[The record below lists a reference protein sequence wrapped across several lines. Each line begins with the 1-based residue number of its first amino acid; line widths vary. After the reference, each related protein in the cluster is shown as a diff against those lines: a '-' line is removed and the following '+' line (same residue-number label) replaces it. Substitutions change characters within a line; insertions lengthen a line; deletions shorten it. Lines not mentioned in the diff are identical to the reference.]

1 MATWEIRT
9 TDDLQMMARE
19 MLSDYLRIRPVPVLK
34 GTLKKL
40 EQLHKNYF
48 ESETG
53 PGGNKWAPN
62 SAATIARKGHGDVLQ
77 ATLKLMKALTQTGAP
92 GALREVFDE
101 GPNAGL
107 TFGVDDNEIPYWKYH
122 DTPGGNLPWRPHIGM
137 VEPELE
143 VIAKDLLN
151 HQIEGMKNAA

>member
-77 ATLKLMKALTQTGAP
+77 DTLKLMKALTQTGAP

-101 GPNAGL
+101 GPNAD
-107 TFGVDDNEIPYWKYH
+107 FNV
-122 DTPGGNLPWRPHIGM
+122 
-137 VEPELE
+137 
-143 VIAKDLLN
+143 
-151 HQIEGMKNAA
+151 

>member
-1 MATWEIRT
+1 MYTWEIRT
-9 TDDLQMMARE
+9 EQDLRLMAGE
-19 MLSDYLRIRPVPVLK
+19 MEYDYLQIRPVPVLK

-77 ATLKLMKALTQTGAP
+77 DTLKLMKALTQTGAP

-122 DTPGGNLPWRPHIGM
+122 DTPGGSLPWRPHIGM
-137 VEPELE
+137 VEPELNA
-143 VIAKDLLN
+143 IAEDLIN
-151 HQIEGMKNAA
+151 HKLEGMKNAA